1 MNLVIYGISWYTMGN
16 QVKYLK
22 ILKFSLNKKLL
33 RIGILLLFPCLL
45 YLYLFLDKNLN
56 IKLFEKNLNQNG
68 FLTSLK
74 NDFSNLFILKKINL
88 TGRYEANID
97 LIKNI
102 VNVETNQ
109 DINLIRY
116 KTKKLKV
123 LLEELPWIKEVSI
136 KKHLPDTISIN
147 IEEHKA
153 FAIFNKNNKNF
164 LLTDKGKIIYEIK
177 NPSAYKLIQLE
188 GSEVLSNIEDIK
200 VFFKQNLFLN
210 DKISKIKI
218 YSNNRWDLTTKNGIV
233 FKLPNQNKQTAV
245 NQINKYINLEN
256 TEIVDLRFLD
266 KKIYMKIKQNE
277 IVMRK
282 KN

>member
-1 MNLVIYGISWYTMGN
+1 MGN

-233 FKLPNQNKQTAV
+233 FKLPN
-245 NQINKYINLEN
+245 
-256 TEIVDLRFLD
+256 
-266 KKIYMKIKQNE
+266 
-277 IVMRK
+277 
-282 KN
+282 

>member
-1 MNLVIYGISWYTMGN
+1 MGN

-22 ILKFSLNKKLL
+22 ILKFSFNKKLIK
-33 RIGILLLFPCLL
+33 IGILLLFPCLL

-88 TGRYEANID
+88 TGRHQTKID

-102 VNVETNQ
+102 VNIETNQ
-109 DINLIRY
+109 DINLITY
-116 KTKKLKV
+116 ETKKLKF
-123 LLEELPWIKEVSI
+123 LLKELPWIKEVSI

-153 FAIFNKNNKNF
+153 FAVFNKNNKNF
-164 LLTDKGKIIYEIK
+164 LVSDKGNIIYEVK
-177 NPSAYKLIQLE
+177 NPSAYKLIKLE
-188 GSEVLSNIEDIK
+188 GSEVLSEIEDIK
-200 VFFKQNLFLN
+200 VFLKQNLSLKN
-210 DKISKIKI
+210 KISKIRI
-218 YSNNRWDLTTKNGIV
+218 YSNKRWDLTTKNGIL

-245 NQINKYINLEN
+245 NQIHKYINLEN
-256 TEIVDLRFLD
+256 TETVDLRFLD